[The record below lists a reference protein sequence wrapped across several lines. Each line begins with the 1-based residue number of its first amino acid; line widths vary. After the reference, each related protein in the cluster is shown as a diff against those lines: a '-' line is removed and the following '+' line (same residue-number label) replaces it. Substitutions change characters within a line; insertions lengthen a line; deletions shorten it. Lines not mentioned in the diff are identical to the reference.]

1 MKNKI
6 LKGALLLVIITVMI
20 GCNKK
25 KEALTSTV
33 DKDAIKTEI
42 QAMEDAFAAA
52 YNARNPDEIMYYA
65 DDAISFSN
73 EKDPLEGKAAIHKS
87 IKEDLATFPKAAKI
101 SFQTKEVHISND
113 GNQVVEIGGYTVVDS
128 TNTKMMSGNFMSLF
142 EKRDGKYICIR
153 DMGSS
158 DMPNPEK

>member
-1 MKNKI
+1 MS
-6 LKGALLLVIITVMI
+6 LLIA
-20 GCNKK
+20 CNEK
-25 KEALTSTV
+25 KEVAMSPA

-42 QAMEDAFAAA
+42 QAMEDAFAA
-52 YNARNPDEIMYYA
+52 YNARNPDEILYYA

-73 EKDPLEGKAAIHKS
+73 EKNPLEGKVAIHES

-101 SFQTKEVHISND
+101 SFETKEVHISND
-113 GNQVVEIGGYTVVDS
+113 GNQVVEIGGYTIADS
-128 TNTKMMSGNFMSLF
+128 TNIKMMSGNFMSLF

-158 DMPNPEK
+158 DLPNPKNKKLAILSKLKRFS